1 LEGLFQGV
9 EMALKSILLAK
20 PRGFCAGVVRAVDIV
35 ERVLELV
42 PAPIYVYH
50 EIVHNKFVVESL
62 SKRQVVFVNSLEEV
76 PEGQVCIYSA
86 HGVSPQIR
94 ELAKRKH
101 LRVVDATCP
110 LVTKVHLEALRY
122 VRDGYSIIL
131 IGHAGHEEVEGTMG
145 EASMVLVSSVAEV
158 EKLEVPNPEKVA
170 YLTQTTLSLDD
181 MAEILK
187 ALRKKFPKL
196 VGPSKD
202 DICYATQNRQNAIK
216 QIANHVDL
224 MLVVGSQNSSNSQRL
239 REVALAA
246 GKPAYLINNVE
257 EINEAW
263 LQGVESVGVTAG
275 ASAPEEFVSG
285 VIEYLKKAGAT
296 CVDESSADDED
307 VHFSI
312 PVQMF
317 ESA

>member
-1 LEGLFQGV
+1 
-9 EMALKSILLAK
+9 MAIRRIVLAK

-42 PAPIYVYH
+42 PPPVYVYH

-76 PEGQVCIYSA
+76 PDEQVCIFSA

-94 ELAKRKH
+94 ELAKRKR

-122 VRDGYSIIL
+122 SRDGYSIIL
-131 IGHAGHEEVEGTMG
+131 IGHAGHEEVAGTMG
-145 EASMVLVSSVAEV
+145 EAPMVLVSSVANV
-158 EKLEVPNPEKVA
+158 EELAVPNPDKVA

-181 MAEILK
+181 MAQILK
-187 ALRKKFPKL
+187 ALRKRFPKL

-216 QIANHVDL
+216 QIANQVD
-224 MLVVGSQNSSNSQRL
+224 MVLVVGSQNSSNAQRL

-246 GKPAYLINNVE
+246 GKPAYLINNAA

-263 LQGVESVGVTAG
+263 LKGVESVGVAAG
-275 ASAPEEFVSG
+275 ASAPEEFVLG
-285 VIEYLKKAGAT
+285 VMEYLKKAGAT
-296 CVDESSADDED
+296 VVDESSAKDED

-312 PVQMF
+312 AAQMF

>member
-1 LEGLFQGV
+1 
-9 EMALKSILLAK
+9 MALKRILLAK

-42 PAPIYVYH
+42 PPPIYVYH
-50 EIVHNKFVVESL
+50 EIVHNKYVVESL
-62 SKRQVVFVNSLEEV
+62 SKRQVIFVNSLAEV
-76 PEGQVCIYSA
+76 PEGEVCIYSA
-86 HGVSPQIR
+86 HGVSPQMR
-94 ELAKRKH
+94 ELAKKKR

-122 VRDGYSIIL
+122 IRDGYSIIL

-145 EASMVLVSSVAEV
+145 EAPMVLVSSVADV
-158 EKLEVPNPEKVA
+158 ENLEVSNPDKVA

-187 ALRKKFPKL
+187 ALRKRFPNL
-196 VGPSKD
+196 IGPSKD

-216 QIANHVDL
+216 QIASQVDL
-224 MLVVGSQNSSNSQRL
+224 VLVVGSQNSSNSQRL

-246 GKPAYLINNVE
+246 GKPAYLINNAA

-263 LQGVESVGVTAG
+263 LKGVESVGVTAG
-275 ASAPEEFVSG
+275 ASAPEEFVLG
-285 VIEYLKKAGAT
+285 VMEYLKEAGAT
-296 CVDESSADDED
+296 VVDESNAEDEA

-312 PVQMF
+312 PTQMF
-317 ESA
+317 ELG